1 MFRIEHGKGIGR
13 IMLVVALAVISLACV
28 TSAMLVPVPTVQ
40 GALYAAHLEK
50 AGMPAAEPTAE
61 GKGICAIAWTAVHLR
76 AARGSDARVLD
87 TVARGAVVTVRSK
100 AGDWWL
106 VELDGRVGYVR
117 GKYLQETECK

>member
-1 MFRIEHGKGIGR
+1 MNKLTIVLIAY
-13 IMLVVALAVISLACV
+13 ALTQIACV
-28 TSAMLVPVPTVQ
+28 TSAALVPVPTVQ

-50 AGMPAAEPTAE
+50 AGTPAAEPTTE

-76 AARGSDARVLD
+76 VGQGSDAWVLD
-87 TVARGAVVTVRSK
+87 TVARGAVVTVCSK

-117 GKYLQETECK
+117 GKYLQEMECK